1 MVEWLNRYW
10 VDGKQ
15 SGFEVINNVIRRKE
29 KGERQERE
37 RARERER
44 EREREEEKEMK
55 GRQLR

>member
-15 SGFEVINNVIRRKE
+15 SGFEVRNNVIRRKE
-29 KGERQERE
+29 KGDRQERE

-44 EREREEEKEMK
+44 ERER
-55 GRQLR
+55 GRKRKR